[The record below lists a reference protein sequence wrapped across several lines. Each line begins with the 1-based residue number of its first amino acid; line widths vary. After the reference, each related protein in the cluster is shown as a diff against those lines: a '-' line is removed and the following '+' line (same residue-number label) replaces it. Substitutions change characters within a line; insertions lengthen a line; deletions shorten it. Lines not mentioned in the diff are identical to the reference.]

1 MSRMMDPAR
10 KPEALDSPL
19 VGRLIKQ
26 MSKANVWVYRRTD
39 GRIGGKW
46 RIGAGFRKPVP
57 VCLLEHTGRRTG
69 LTRTS
74 PLLFLRD
81 GGRIVLVASQGG
93 RATDPVW
100 YRNLQANPEA
110 VVQIKGERIPVMA
123 RTAGP
128 EERAELWPKLLDL
141 YADFATYDAWTE
153 REIPVVV
160 LVPR

>member
-1 MSRMMDPAR
+1 MDPAR
-10 KPEALDSPL
+10 KPDALDSPL
-19 VGRLIKQ
+19 VGRLIKR
-26 MSKANVWVYRRTD
+26 MSQVNVWVYRRTH

-57 VCLLEHTGRRTG
+57 ICLLEHTGRRTG

-81 GGRIVLVASQGG
+81 GPRVVLVASQGG
-93 RATDPVW
+93 RASDPVW
-100 YRNLQANPEA
+100 FLNLQAEPDA
-110 VVQIKGERIPVMA
+110 VVQVRGERIPVRA
-123 RTAGP
+123 HTASP
-128 EERAELWPKLLDL
+128 AERARLWPLLLDL

-160 LVPR
+160 LEPR

>member
-1 MSRMMDPAR
+1 MDPAA
-10 KPEALDSPL
+10 KPQALDSPL
-19 VGRLIKQ
+19 VGTVIKQ
-26 MSKANVWVYRRTD
+26 MSRANVWAYRRTD
-39 GRIGGKW
+39 GRIGGTW
-46 RIGAGFRKPVP
+46 RIGSAFRKPVP

-81 GGRIVLVASQGG
+81 GPRVVLVASQGG
-93 RATDPVW
+93 RATDPIW
-100 YRNLQANPEA
+100 YRNLQANPDA
-110 VVQIKGERIPVMA
+110 VVQIRDERLPVRA
-123 RTAGP
+123 HTATP

-160 LVPR
+160 LEPR

>member
-1 MSRMMDPAR
+1 MDPAK
-10 KPEALDSPL
+10 KPDALDSPL
-19 VGRLIKQ
+19 GGRLVKHG
-26 MSKANVWVYRRTD
+26 SRLNGWLYRRTD

-57 VCLLEHTGRRTG
+57 VCLLEHTGRKTG

-81 GGRIVLVASQGG
+81 GPDVVLVASQGG
-93 RATDPVW
+93 RAADPIW
-100 YRNLQANPEA
+100 YRNLQANPDA
-110 VVQIKGERIPVMA
+110 VVQIRGDRIPVRA
-123 RTAGP
+123 HTASP
-128 EERAELWPKLLDL
+128 SERARLWPKLLDL

>member
-1 MSRMMDPAR
+1 MDPAN

-19 VGRLIKQ
+19 VGRIIKQ
-26 MSKANVWVYRRTD
+26 MSRANVWLYRRTN

-57 VCLLEHTGRRTG
+57 VCLLEVKGRKTGIV
-69 LTRTS
+69 RTS
-74 PLLFLRD
+74 PLLCLRD
-81 GGRIVLVASQGG
+81 GERVVLVASQGG
-93 RATDPVW
+93 RADDPMW

-110 VVQIKGERIPVMA
+110 VVQIKAERIPVTA

-128 EERAELWPKLLDL
+128 EERARLWPMLVEQ
-141 YADFATYDAWTE
+141 YADFATYEAWTD

-160 LVPR
+160 LEPR

>member
-1 MSRMMDPAR
+1 MMDPAK

-19 VGRLIKQ
+19 VGRIIKR
-26 MSKANVWVYRRTD
+26 MSKANVWVYRKTN
-39 GRIGGKW
+39 GRIGGTW

-57 VCLLEHTGRRTG
+57 VCLLEHTGRKTG

-93 RATDPVW
+93 RAADPIW

-110 VVQIKGERIPVMA
+110 VVQVKGERIPVTA

-160 LVPR
+160 LQPR

>member
-1 MSRMMDPAR
+1 MDPAR

-19 VGRLIKQ
+19 VGRLIKHA
-26 MSKANVWVYRRTD
+26 SRLNVWVYRRTN

-81 GGRIVLVASQGG
+81 GSRIVLVASQGG
-93 RATDPVW
+93 RATDPIW
-100 YRNLQANPEA
+100 YRNLQATPEA
-110 VVQIKGERIPVMA
+110 VVQIRGERIPVRA
-123 RTAGP
+123 HTASP

-141 YADFATYDAWTE
+141 YADFATYDAWTD

-160 LVPR
+160 LEPR